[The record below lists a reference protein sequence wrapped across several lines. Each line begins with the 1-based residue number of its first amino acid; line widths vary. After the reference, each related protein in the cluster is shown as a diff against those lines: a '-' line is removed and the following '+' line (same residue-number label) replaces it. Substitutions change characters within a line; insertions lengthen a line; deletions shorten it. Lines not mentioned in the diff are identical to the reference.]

1 MMSVPRPF
9 QAPNAGTGV
18 PESRGARHAA
28 LLLHAMSPEDRSWML
43 EALPASERAD
53 LMPLLAELEA
63 LGIET
68 DPALIDDATA
78 GAPSAAMPEQEFA
91 AVAPQPFP
99 VSDEA
104 MLHALDDNQVRELV
118 ACLRTEPVGLVAECL
133 RLADWPWREDL
144 LAALEPGQRRRI
156 EASLSATAPG
166 FQTPPGMRAALIST
180 VAARLRERP
189 VGEAPAAAPWHRL
202 RHSFRQVFRGASLR
216 QGWSR

>member
-1 MMSVPRPF
+1 MPRPS
-9 QAPNAGTGV
+9 QVPNAGTGV

-43 EALPASERAD
+43 EALPASERAG

-63 LGIET
+63 LGIER
-68 DPALIDDATA
+68 DPALIDDATT
-78 GAPSAAMPEQEFA
+78 GVPSAAMPQQDFA

-118 ACLRTEPVGLVAECL
+118 ACLRTEPVGLIAECL
-133 RLADWPWREDL
+133 RLADWPWREGL
-144 LAALEPGQRRRI
+144 LAALEPGQRRRV

-166 FQTPPGMRAALIST
+166 FQTPPGMRAALIAA
-180 VAARLRERP
+180 VAARLPERP
-189 VGEAPAAAPWHRL
+189 VGTAPAALPWHGL
-202 RHSFRQVFRGASLR
+202 KQSISQVFRGASLR
-216 QGWSR
+216 RGWSR